1 MAGDYEPGNS
11 PAGRDFAARHA
22 EINFVLGPDLA
33 AVAATAAEVKRDA
46 RDRYGQAIQVFA
58 MAHVVCRESTTEA
71 SRYFDYYVHEKG
83 DAAGGRNVLAMVI
96 PNAQS
101 VQYDAMIDNIITGY
115 GALPLIGTPEQVADG
130 IVRIVL
136 AGIDGL
142 TLCWVDYDSGIKQYR
157 DEVRPLLIQSD
168 IRNS

>member
-1 MAGDYEPGNS
+1 MAYVVCS
-11 PAGRDFAARHA
+11 TTAAR
-22 EINFVLGPDLA
+22 
-33 AVAATAAEVKRDA
+33 
-46 RDRYGQAIQVFA
+46 
-58 MAHVVCRESTTEA
+58 
-71 SRYFDYYVHEKG
+71 RYFDYYVHEKG

-101 VQYDAMIDNIITGY
+101 AQYDAMIDNVIAGY

-130 IVRIVL
+130 IVRIALV
-136 AGIDGL
+136 GIDCL
-142 TLCWVDYDSGIKQYR
+142 TLWWVDYDAGIKQYR